1 MTGSVWASAFVAAV
15 FALHPLRVESVAW
28 LAERKDV
35 LSSFFWM
42 LTILT
47 YVRYAER
54 PSIARYLVVF
64 LLFGV
69 GLMAKPMLVT
79 LPFVLLLLDYWP
91 LGRLQWG
98 QPGGEKISFQSKSV
112 GRYGGGMN
120 IQRLIAEKSPL
131 LVLSA
136 VSSVVTYIVQQS
148 CQAIT
153 DVVSLPLSLRI
164 INALFS
170 YISYLVKTVYPTGLA
185 LLYPHP
191 FGSIPLWQP
200 IVCFVVLSVISV
212 VVTYKARRKRYLLV
226 GWLWYLGTLVPV
238 IGLVQAGA
246 QGMADRYTYLPSIG
260 IYIMITWG
268 AAELFAKWHWRNA
281 VLGITAGVVLFGLL
295 LCTRV
300 QVRYWQS
307 NFTVFNRSLTVT
319 ENNYI
324 AHNNYGSLLSQ
335 EGRLDEAIVHFR
347 ESVRINPK
355 HAKAEYNLG
364 LALVQMRKYEEAAGH
379 LRKSLE
385 LDPNCPY
392 TLINLAYVLATSEN
406 PKLRN
411 GSEALQLAKKAC
423 ELTDYSN
430 PKMLKIL
437 SAAQRAAAQ
446 EKP

>member
-1 MTGSVWASAFVAAV
+1 
-15 FALHPLRVESVAW
+15 
-28 LAERKDV
+28 
-35 LSSFFWM
+35 M
-42 LTILT
+42 LTILV

-64 LLFGV
+64 LLFGL

-91 LGRLQWG
+91 LGRFRWG
-98 QPGGEKISFQSKSV
+98 HQSREEISSQSESVSGGSRETS
-112 GRYGGGMN
+112 

-136 VSSVVTYIVQQS
+136 VSSAVTYIVQQN

-153 DVVSLPLSLRI
+153 DVVSLPLRLRI

-191 FGSIPLWQP
+191 FGNIPLWQP
-200 IVCFVVLSVISV
+200 IVCFMVLSAISV
-212 VVTYKARRKRYLLV
+212 VVIYTARRKRYLVV
-226 GWLWYLGTLVPV
+226 GWLWYLGMLVPV

-260 IYIMITWG
+260 IYIMISWG
-268 AAELFAKWHWRNA
+268 ARELFAKWNRRNA
-281 VLGITAGVVLFGLL
+281 GLGITAGVVLLALL
-295 LCTRV
+295 ICTRV
-300 QVRYWQS
+300 QIRYWRS
-307 NFTVFNRSLTVT
+307 NFTVFNRSLAVT
-319 ENNYI
+319 KNNYI

-355 HAKAEYNLG
+355 HAKAQYNLG
-364 LALVQMRKYEEAAGH
+364 LALVQTRKYEEAAGH
-379 LRKSLE
+379 LRKSLQ

-430 PKMLKIL
+430 PEMLKIL
-437 SAAQRAAAQ
+437 SVAQRAAAQ